1 MNIYCNVSSVNI
13 TDGHGRVF
21 EIIKPWFF
29 SQNYRSL
36 IWTGLLEDIQKNL
49 VKQTEGQGKWLP
61 NYAFVT
67 RKIVLRAKINKHLT
81 FSTLTYRRTIHDVD
95 RKYKYLFNPIFQY
108 ILTEQSVNKLS
119 GVLQYQQLTT
129 QQIEL
134 ANISCRVAKK

>member
-1 MNIYCNVSSVNI
+1 MLAKGSFVMLAIYKASRVH
-13 TDGHGRVF
+13 DGRTYDTSANHLSGRVLRHF
-21 EIIKPWFF
+21 
-29 SQNYRSL
+29 
-36 IWTGLLEDIQKNL
+36 L

-81 FSTLTYRRTIHDVD
+81 FSPLTYRRTIHDVD